1 MEAGWHHE
9 NEVSLNLLNLDPQTA
24 RRFMRRA
31 LLIDTPAST
40 VGAVISHL
48 GYLQIDPI
56 NVCGRM
62 HDLIARN
69 RVVEYREGDLM
80 RHLHGNEIALPPDR
94 RVAFEHH
101 FPSDGASAGILAA
114 FPLSAWPYLVGAMR
128 ARAKRSGA
136 WSGRLTPNQRDL
148 ARRILSEIAER
159 GPLSSEDL
167 SDPRRS
173 RSVWGAATIVK
184 ATMQKLFFHGQ
195 LLIAK
200 RSESNRRFYDLPE
213 RVLPDSIR
221 STKEAS
227 AVETQRWATTMKLRQ
242 RRLVYLKRKEIPFV
256 EDWVQPVSVDGAQT
270 LYLLK
275 SDLPLLESVSQESG
289 SHSGEHIVRL
299 LAPLDPLIY
308 DRILTARLW
317 NFDYA
322 WEAYTPPAKRVR
334 GYYAMPVLVGTSIV
348 GHVDPKVDRAAG
360 KIRLNSRRIK
370 HGHSVVAALQ
380 QLTTFLGLRH

>member
-1 MEAGWHHE
+1 MSLKPL
-9 NEVSLNLLNLDPQTA
+9 EVDPETA

-31 LLIDTPAST
+31 LMLDTPAST
-40 VGAVISHL
+40 VGPVINHL

-69 RVVEYREGDLM
+69 RVLGYREGDLM
-80 RHLHGNEIALPPDR
+80 RHLHGDAVTLPPER

-101 FPSDGASAGILAA
+101 FPADGASAGILAA
-114 FPLSAWPYLVGAMR
+114 FPLSAWPYLLGAMR

-148 ARRILSEIAER
+148 ARRVLSEIAER

-173 RSVWGAATIVK
+173 RSVWGASTIVK

-195 LLIAK
+195 LLIAR

-213 RVLPDSIR
+213 RVLPNSIR
-221 STKEAS
+221 SSKEAS
-227 AVETQRWATTMKLRQ
+227 AEETSRWAATMKLRQ
-242 RRLVYLKRKEIPFV
+242 RRLCYLKRNERPCV
-256 EDWVQPVSVDGAQT
+256 EDLVQPVWVDGCQT

-275 SDLPLLESVSQESG
+275 SDLPILESISAKSG
-289 SHSGEHIVRL
+289 LYSSENTVRL

-308 DRILTARLW
+308 DRTLTSRLW
-317 NFDYA
+317 NFDYT

-334 GYYAMPVLVGTSIV
+334 GYYAMPVLVGTSLV
-348 GHVDPKVDRAAG
+348 GHVDPKVDRNAR
-360 KIRLNSRRIK
+360 KIRLNSRRVK
-370 HGHSVVAALQ
+370 RGHSVAGALR
-380 QLTTFLGLRH
+380 QLTTFLTLRG

>member
-1 MEAGWHHE
+1 MLFPPIHVEPE
-9 NEVSLNLLNLDPQTA
+9 NA
-24 RRFMRRA
+24 RRFMRHA
-31 LLIDTPAST
+31 LLLDRPASN
-40 VGAVISHL
+40 VGAVIGHL

-69 RVVEYREGDLM
+69 RVLDYREGELM
-80 RHLHGNEIALPPDR
+80 RHLHGGDVMLPPER

-114 FPLSAWPYLVGAMR
+114 FPLTAWPYLLSAMR
-128 ARAKRSGA
+128 GRSSRSGA

-159 GPLSSEDL
+159 GPLSSDDL

-200 RSESNRRFYDLPE
+200 RSRSNRRFYDLPE
-213 RVLPDSIR
+213 RVLPGSVRAIEEPAPD
-221 STKEAS
+221 
-227 AVETQRWATTMKLRQ
+227 ETARWAVMMKLRQ
-242 RRLVYLKRKEIPFV
+242 RRLVYLKRKELPLV
-256 EDWVQPVSVDGAQT
+256 EDVVQPLIVEGCQT
-270 LYLLK
+270 LYCLRNDVRLLDVLSRDSAPK
-275 SDLPLLESVSQESG
+275 A
-289 SHSGEHIVRL
+289 GEPAVRL

-308 DRILTARLW
+308 DRNLTTRLW
-317 NFDYA
+317 NFDYT

-334 GYYAMPVLVGTSIV
+334 GYYAMPVLVGTRIV
-348 GHVDPKVDRAAG
+348 GHVDPKLNRETR

-370 HGHSVVAALQ
+370 RGYSVTEAVR
-380 QLTTFLGLRH
+380 QLRTFLRLPG

>member
-1 MEAGWHHE
+1 M
-9 NEVSLNLLNLDPQTA
+9 LLKPVDVDPESA

-31 LLIDTPAST
+31 LLFDTPAST
-40 VGAVISHL
+40 VGPVIQHL

-69 RVVEYREGDLM
+69 RVLGYREGDLM
-80 RHLHGNEIALPPDR
+80 RHLHGHSVTLPPER

-101 FPSDGASAGILAA
+101 FPAEGASAGILAA
-114 FPLSAWPYLVGAMR
+114 FPSSAWPYLLREMR

-148 ARRILSEIAER
+148 ARRVLSEIAER

-167 SDPRRS
+167 NDPRRS
-173 RSVWGAATIVK
+173 QSVWGASTIVK

-195 LLIAK
+195 LLIAR

-221 STKEAS
+221 ATKEAS
-227 AVETQRWATTMKLRQ
+227 AEDTSRWAAMMKLCQ
-242 RRLVYLKRKEIPFV
+242 RRLVYLKRTELPFV
-256 EDWVQPVSVDGAQT
+256 EDLVQPVRVEGCPI
-270 LYLLK
+270 LYLLRREM
-275 SDLPLLESVSQESG
+275 PILESLSEDAG
-289 SHSGEHIVRL
+289 SHRGDRTVRL

-308 DRILTARLW
+308 DRALTARLW
-317 NFDYA
+317 NFDYT

-348 GHVDPKVDRAAG
+348 GHVDPKVDRGARR
-360 KIRLNSRRIK
+360 IRLNSRRVK
-370 HGHSVVAALQ
+370 RGHSLAEALH
-380 QLTTFLGLRH
+380 QLTAFLGLRG